1 MIDARVFED
10 LKLVAA
16 QLAGFLVLE
25 GSGARI
31 DPLLLVSAE
40 RVYKSAVDS
49 LKSARAP
56 ERHLLEAAEKLGDA
70 IREMQVNRDALPLL
84 KGAYADLWAAAKTEP
99 GLLMISFERGCC
111 AEAHRPAGPLCAED
125 K

>member
-1 MIDARVFED
+1 MIDVRVFED

-40 RVYKSAVDS
+40 RVYEGAVGS
-49 LKSARAP
+49 LKSGRTP
-56 ERHLLEAAEKLGDA
+56 ERHLLAAAGKLG
-70 IREMQVNRDALPLL
+70 EAL
-84 KGAYADLWAAAKTEP
+84 
-99 GLLMISFERGCC
+99 R
-111 AEAHRPAGPLCAED
+111 
-125 K
+125 